1 MVTPYLT
8 FWGTAK
14 LFSKVATPFAVLPK
28 MYIGLCW
35 WLSSAGDSNARDSSS
50 IPRLGRSPGEGNG
63 NPLQYSCPG
72 RGAWQATVVHGV
84 VRVGHDSIAL
94 PQQCMNVLIF
104 LHPHQHLSFIIWFFF
119 FFAFLFN
126 FSHFSGFEVTSPY
139 SSDLHFPITHIKH
152 CIMCLWLLSAFT
164 FFQDTFCHTE
174 VLNSNV
180 VLI

>member
-14 LFSKVATPFAVLPK
+14 LFSKVATPFAVLPT

-84 VRVGHDSIAL
+84 VRVGHDSMGL

-119 FFAFLFN
+119 FLLFFLILVILVDLKWHLLIALICISLLLTLSTVSCVYGSYLLLLF
-126 FSHFSGFEVTSPY
+126 FKILFVTQR
-139 SSDLHFPITHIKH
+139 F
-152 CIMCLWLLSAFT
+152 
-164 FFQDTFCHTE
+164 
-174 VLNSNV
+174 
-180 VLI
+180 